1 MSMLMSVLQATHPNL
16 SLRAR
21 AVIDAV
27 FLSGGSIG
35 TAHEVASRLGLR
47 NRFALARLLKAEGL
61 PPLHDLAAWASV
73 VAWVQDAERTGQSLC
88 QLAFRAHKDPA
99 VCYRTVK
106 RITGLQWQELKIEG
120 ITEVLQRFLAGCHA
134 QTAILRHHAPPGTS
148 ITDTVSGLEHERDR
162 GHAGTTYGA
171 LDRAKLEL
179 PQRRRGRAVF

>member
-1 MSMLMSVLQATHPNL
+1 MAMSTLTSLLQATHPKL

-21 AVIDAV
+21 AVVDAL

-47 NRFALARLLKAEGL
+47 NRFELARLLKAEGL

-73 VAWVQDAERTGQSLC
+73 VAWVQHAERTGQSLC

-106 RITGLQWQELKIEG
+106 RVTGLPWQELKVEG
-120 ITEVLQRFLAGCHA
+120 IREVLQR
-134 QTAILRHHAPPGTS
+134 
-148 ITDTVSGLEHERDR
+148 
-162 GHAGTTYGA
+162 
-171 LDRAKLEL
+171 
-179 PQRRRGRAVF
+179 